1 MGVRDPVHQVPPA
14 TTAALPRCRL
24 CTCRLGSEKD
34 DDLARG
40 LCASCLDRPEARRLG
55 EGVAPLEPR
64 RPHTQPPAS
73 AARAFTPAE
82 LSLISKVHA
91 FMPAAQLLDLL
102 NERLVCDLGP
112 DAARYTLDHLQAHI
126 ARISPAGSAAHAGGA
141 QDWASLRKLLAK
153 ARRSGLLERVNEQ
166 VINDF
171 AVVFSLNPKQVM
183 VLKDTLLDTQEAR

>member
-1 MGVRDPVHQVPPA
+1 MGARDSVQAAMPA
-14 TTAALPRCRL
+14 AAVQARCSL
-24 CTCRLGSEKD
+24 CRCALDPDEN
-34 DDLARG
+34 DDLERL
-40 LCASCLDRPEARRLG
+40 LCSSCKERPEARRLG
-55 EGVAPLEPR
+55 LGLAPLAPR
-64 RPHTQPPAS
+64 RPHVQQAAG